1 MKCPRCVQVIHR
13 GAVPCPHCG
22 FSIADAD
29 ARFGS
34 GEVSLRL
41 LADVGGLMRSRERG
55 KVEKAQ
61 AKFGKLFPQLFFA
74 VHTGGSSETGG
85 NLRQFGFWL
94 LNRAAFEDVPVEKP
108 NEAGILLSIDP
119 EAKSAGVTWG
129 YLLDPFLTED
139 DTFICLSRAHAYW
152 LEGRYA
158 EGIVRVVEQLSK
170 ILAKRSRQAK
180 RDPEKFERKVAP
192 PKRTGEIAR
201 RIREGHRPYAG
212 KREEVEK

>member
-29 ARFGS
+29 ERFGA
-34 GEVSLRL
+34 GELSLRR
-41 LADVGGLMRSRERG
+41 LADVGGLMRSRERDR
-55 KVEKAQ
+55 VESALN
-61 AKFGKLFPQLFFA
+61 KFSKRFPQLFFA
-74 VHTGGSSETGG
+74 VYTGSAGQGG

-94 LNRAAFEDVPVEKP
+94 LNRAAFEDVPVEQP
-108 NEAGILLSIDP
+108 NEAGILLTIDP
-119 EAKSAGVTWG
+119 EAKSAGLTWG
-129 YLLDPFLTED
+129 YLLDPYLTED
-139 DTFICLSRAHAYW
+139 DTFACLCRAHSCW

-158 EGIVRVVEQLSK
+158 DGVVKLVEQLSK
-170 ILAKRSRQAK
+170 VLAKRSAQAR